1 MTLRNLE
8 ALVIVHE
15 IEEAEGKGAELELES
30 RLAEAR
36 EAAEEGLGRALR
48 ALPGRPGGHFVPWV
62 LARVPP
68 PPIQGNDLV
77 LVYSCLAHG
86 AGLVVGPHLQPL
98 VQAGPAEQ
106 MPTDGDDCIRCRIK
120 ANVAFKIGILL
131 FVFFLLSIFLLFT
144 VFIVRIF
151 LILIVRQGFSF
162 TCHV

>member
-1 MTLRNLE
+1 MTLRDLE
-8 ALVIVHE
+8 AVVVVHK
-15 IEEAEGKGAELELES
+15 IEEAEGEGAELELES
-30 RLAEAR
+30 RLAEAG

-48 ALPGRPGGHFVPWV
+48 ALPCRPGGHFVPRI
-62 LARVPP
+62 LAGVPP
-68 PPIQGNDLV
+68 PAIQGDDLV
-77 LVYSCLAHG
+77 LVDGRLAHG
-86 AGLVVGPHLQPL
+86 AGLVVGAHLQPL

-106 MPTDGDDCIRCRIK
+106 MSTDGDDCIGCRIK